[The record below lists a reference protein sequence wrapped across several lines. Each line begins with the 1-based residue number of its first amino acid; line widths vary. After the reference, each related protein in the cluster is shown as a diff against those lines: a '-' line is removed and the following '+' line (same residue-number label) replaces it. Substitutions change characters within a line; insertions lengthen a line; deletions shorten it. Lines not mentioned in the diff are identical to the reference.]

1 MILQQQLNMNDPRA
15 AQLLSEMEE
24 QIAYFELIASKYANA
39 MFEPELRL
47 SRQIVNRFRSGTF
60 SPDAIADEINFL
72 EDHYN
77 GIGWSGFVHSVR
89 SEYFALFGEEW
100 EVELWVDEDNNACYV
115 ILPKVVRLSPEDCE
129 ARSLLDHLNQILLPW
144 FQRLSDGHPR
154 FEEAYLLAKD
164 IADQL
169 QGGGDPFDKLNDHE
183 TFFRLGGPCSE
194 GFVNF
199 AKTYLVATRR
209 ADKRKR
215 R

>member
-1 MILQQQLNMNDPRA
+1 MNDPRA
-15 AQLLSEMEE
+15 SQLLCEMED
-24 QIAYFELIASKYANA
+24 QIAYFETIVSQYANA

-47 SRQIVNRFRSGTF
+47 SRQIVNRFRSGSF
-60 SPDAIADEINFL
+60 SPDLVADEINFL

-77 GIGWSGFVHSVR
+77 GIGWSGFLHNVA
-89 SEYFALFGEEW
+89 EYLALFGEEW
-100 EVELWVDEDNNACYV
+100 EVDLWVDEDTNLCYV

-129 ARSLLDHLNQILLPW
+129 APSLLDHLNQVWLPW

-169 QGGGDPFDKLNDHE
+169 QRGVDPFSKLDDCE

-194 GFVNF
+194 EFLNC
-199 AKTYLVATRR
+199 AKAYLAAKYCDESRE
-209 ADKRKR
+209 RK
-215 R
+215 